1 MGVLSTSQWA
11 VFMTR
16 TPLKHNVNKGPYL
29 VLISTL
35 EDPLFPRIN
44 MLSNVLLDVL
54 VIYHKRSK
62 NVVAEVYRKR

>member
-1 MGVLSTSQWA
+1 MKFSGCYKNLNNNNGCFKYFPIWA

-44 MLSNVLLDVL
+44 RPHLAMLLDL
-54 VIYHKRSK
+54 
-62 NVVAEVYRKR
+62 

>member
-44 MLSNVLLDVL
+44 RPHLAMLLDL
-54 VIYHKRSK
+54 
-62 NVVAEVYRKR
+62 